1 MLKIS
6 VIIPV
11 YNASAFLKK
20 AVESALQFE
29 EVKEILL
36 IEDCSRDDSLKV
48 CQELTLEYSRVQL
61 FQHPD
66 KGNHGAGATRNLGLK
81 KASQEFIAFLDADD
95 YYLPNRFDAEKELFK
110 NEKTEG
116 VFGAI
121 GTEFLTEKGKEKF
134 KEKFN
139 TNTLSTVNYVA
150 EGQKIFE
157 GFFGNGKFLGAFF
170 SLIAL
175 TIRKSALERE
185 SLQFNEKLRVHQD
198 SDFIT
203 KLMYHCHLQTGI
215 IDQPI
220 SMRGVHDD
228 NRITSVINYSEDYY
242 NKQMLLAESRYNW
255 AKEQKAM
262 PKEIL
267 LNFRLSYLTYK
278 IGLTPT
284 PIKYFNF
291 VWHAL
296 QNPKLFKT
304 RYRFLALKKHG

>member
-1 MLKIS
+1 MLNIS

-11 YNASAFLKK
+11 YNAAGFLRK

-36 IEDCSRDDSLKV
+36 IEDCSTDDSLKV
-48 CQELTLEYSRVQL
+48 CQELSSEHSRVQL

-66 KGNHGAGATRNLGLK
+66 KGNHGAGATRNLGLEK
-81 KASQEFIAFLDADD
+81 VTQEFIAFLDADD
-95 YYLPNRFDAEKELFK
+95 YYLLNRFDAEKELFK
-110 NEKTEG
+110 NEKIEG
-116 VFGAI
+116 FFGAI
-121 GTEFLTEKGKEKF
+121 GTEFLSEKGKQKF

-139 TNTLSTVNYVA
+139 TNTLNTVNYLA
-150 EGQKIFE
+150 EGQQVFE

-185 SLQFNEKLRVHQD
+185 HLQFNEKLRVHQD

-203 KLMYHCHLQTGI
+203 KLMYHCYLHTGI

-228 NRITSVINYSEDYY
+228 NRITSVINYSADYY
-242 NKQMLLAESRYNW
+242 NKQILLAESRYNW

-262 PKEIL
+262 PREIL
-267 LNFRLSYLTYK
+267 NNFRLSFLTYK
-278 IGLTPT
+278 IGLTKSPM
-284 PIKYFNF
+284 KYISF
-291 VWHAL
+291 VWYAL
-296 QNPKLFKT
+296 GNPKLLKT